1 MKLSTLDRIAI
12 IAILP
17 KEGSFLKQEMAKD
30 IVDKINFSPEEK
42 ENLSMSAAGS
52 LQWTV
57 EMEKEVEFTSA
68 ERALITEALIDLDKR
83 EKIISD
89 HLNIYRMFVLDAQ
102 HKS

>member
-1 MKLSTLDRIAI
+1 M
-12 IAILP
+12 LP

-42 ENLSMSAAGS
+42 ENLSMSATGS